1 MTTPDPNPY
10 AAPQASLATATPG
23 ALAEGACPRCQ
34 SPNVKRPTFTW
45 WGGALGPKL
54 LSHAVCSA
62 CGFGFNWKT
71 GKSNGKGIAIYMG
84 VVLTISVVILA
95 LVAANKR

>member
-1 MTTPDPNPY
+1 MTAPNPNPY
-10 AAPQASLATATPG
+10 APPQAPLGAPNLG
-23 ALAEGACPRCQ
+23 ALAEGACPKCQ
-34 SPNVKRPTFTW
+34 SPNVKRPSFTW

-71 GKSNGKGIAIYMG
+71 GQSNNRGIAIYMG
-84 VVLTISVVILA
+84 VVLAISFGIL
-95 LVAANKR
+95 LVVAANK